1 MRPRDYLL
9 KVFHQVG
16 DLAVATLRKINPQI
30 GEFGIFGLETESSR
44 LVRTHYDDVQE
55 RVRKLRLAQRHLEDG
70 DRFIKT
76 NSQTAISQRSA
87 LRP

>member
-55 RVRKLRLAQRHLEDG
+55 
-70 DRFIKT
+70 
-76 NSQTAISQRSA
+76 
-87 LRP
+87 